1 MDNDKPFTII
11 DEQTRRKL
19 VIDYISMHLGCTAED
34 VVRSLGKTFSG
45 QTKGLDKITIGR
57 EKIFKILKYLKKENA
72 VIEKPD
78 KSNRKN
84 KCLYINNE
92 HPLVFV
98 PNELEKFE
106 GNLKRL
112 VDEAKKTTEAKY
124 QSTLHDALLAVQE
137 KEKEHISCSS
147 LAALS
152 YFSSSAST
160 RKTEVSYDFAA
171 INAYPFYLL
180 YSAIEVNLLHSSTLW
195 PTVIKNDEALKEL
208 YVYVFK
214 KFSVMLDY
222 INKNLNSIRI
232 QISNDII
239 SSFITT
245 KLYMTNRLKRCVDA
259 YAKLN
264 MEKVVE
270 PVIGSLWKIQ
280 KYGSTEQGGLLP
292 YIYPE
297 PKIYKWPFSYGSGP
311 ESDDWR
317 RLLYLQKQHPEE
329 TYENY
334 LSNTF
339 KIQNNQHNSPKSRV
353 AIVRQTE
360 MKSKKIKHNKK
371 RVNATTQ
378 RKR

>member
-11 DEQTRRKL
+11 DEHTRRKL

-34 VVRSLGKTFSG
+34 VVKALGKTSSG

-72 VIEKPD
+72 ITEEIK

-84 KCLYINNE
+84 KCLYTNND
-92 HPLVFV
+92 HPLGFV

-106 GNLKRL
+106 MNLKHL
-112 VDEAKKTTEAKY
+112 VDEAKKITEGKY
-124 QSTLHDALLAVQE
+124 QLMLHNALLAVQE
-137 KEKEHISCSS
+137 KEKQHISCSS
-147 LAALS
+147 LAALP
-152 YFSSSAST
+152 YFSSAARK
-160 RKTEVSYDFAA
+160 RKTEISYDFSA

-195 PTVIKNDEALKEL
+195 PTVIKNDEALKDL

-214 KFSVMLDY
+214 KFAVMLDY
-222 INKNLNSIRI
+222 INKSLNSTRI
-232 QISNDII
+232 EISDDII

-245 KLYMTNRLKRCVDA
+245 KLYMTNRLKRCIDA

-264 MEKVVE
+264 MEKLIE
-270 PVIGSLWKIQ
+270 PVIDSLWKIQ
-280 KYGSTEQGGLLP
+280 KYGSREQGGLLP

-317 RLLYLQKQHPEE
+317 KLLYLQRQHPEE

-334 LSNTF
+334 LRNTF
-339 KIQNNQHNSPKSRV
+339 KILNNQPISPKSRGSM
-353 AIVRQTE
+353 VRQMK
-360 MKSKKIKHNKK
+360 MKSKQRKDNKK
-371 RVNATTQ
+371 Q